1 MARIL
6 MVVMSVILMGCA
18 SGTPINDFSTRSVVY
33 GWLDIGQVS
42 GNRLVG
48 VSIRN
53 TRTGAEEQYYDIG
66 WEKLDGGY
74 LIWHNGVQP
83 GQYEFNKIQTMACL
97 GVMCGNTINE
107 YEFGALGSAP
117 GKVTVRSPGVYSMG
131 KYTLKTTRRGF
142 FRPGEFDIRET
153 VGGPS
158 RREMLGV
165 MVQYAPEEHPVV
177 AQRIQRA
184 MAQ

>member
-117 GKVTVRSPGVYSMG
+117 RQGDGAVA
-131 KYTLKTTRRGF
+131 RRLF
-142 FRPGEFDIRET
+142 HGEIHAQDHPSR
-153 VGGPS
+153 VLPS
-158 RREMLGV
+158 RRV
-165 MVQYAPEEHPVV
+165 
-177 AQRIQRA
+177 
-184 MAQ
+184 